1 MANMSYCRFQN
12 TVTDL
17 MDCLEALNE
26 QEIASEEEQRAADR
40 MLREVAYFLYQH
52 DIVDELPDDVNDR
65 IKELIGMK

>member
-26 QEIASEEEQRAADR
+26 QEIASEEE
-40 MLREVAYFLYQH
+40 
-52 DIVDELPDDVNDR
+52 
-65 IKELIGMK
+65 